1 MRLKKLLFVI
11 TIIVVTMLS
20 LMLATSY
27 AWYSFENGSTTF
39 DAVTN
44 NDSIIVSY
52 QTGEYINT
60 DIAVPISS
68 SEIDKYSSKNNFNVK
83 INDNV
88 KDNDVKVE
96 VKLTDVNIA
105 YELKNS
111 SFYVDLFYQGSK
123 VRTVT
128 GDYINSGVDVTLG
141 SMVLN
146 NNVDNLFEVRVY
158 ILSDG
163 NVYQNDMMNKT
174 FSAKIKVDVV
184 SRLKTEFKDYE
195 DNPDIY
201 IYNITID
208 GESSDSLPTSG
219 YYDMTATC
227 EKGSVL
233 TWDSTW
239 KTITYKSGS
248 KINDSCSLV
257 FTTDEDPEYVYLN
270 EMPVGSYVKYEGNNG
285 CPEGHC
291 DGTNANASDTSNGYC
306 NGSSYEFIE
315 SGWRIAYVDDE
326 GSAYI
331 VSGGAPECV
340 ATYVDSKN
348 TSTSYTSFSS
358 SYKYGST
365 YKFNKETGEFTLDGN
380 VGTFTWSSST
390 RDNILAN
397 YKYTC
402 RNSSGTCNQ
411 LYELSSSY
419 SNTQAYYYYHYNYET
434 TNGAPKHI
442 ENLNNTAL
450 KYCNS
455 SYAKGGVCNDKTV
468 WAMNADDFEE
478 ITGSVLSSDSC
489 NGSSSRSCGLWKSLI
504 DNGGYYWF
512 ATPYNSASSH
522 NVFVRNPLARYV
534 ASASSIFVSGVRPVL
549 SLESAV
555 KVTGGSGTYED
566 PYKISS

>member
-60 DIAVPISS
+60 DIAIPVNS
-68 SEIDKYSSKNNFNVK
+68 SEIDQYSSKNNFNVK

-163 NVYQNDMMNKT
+163 SSYQNNMMNKT

-201 IYNITID
+201 ISNITID
-208 GESSDSLPTSG
+208 GESSDSLPISG

-270 EMPVGSYVKYEGNNG
+270 EMPVGSYVAYTGNNG
-285 CPEGHC
+285 CVGDAC
-291 DGTNANASDTSNGYC
+291 SGKNANASDTSNGYC
-306 NGSSYEFIE
+306 SDSSDEFME

-331 VSGGAPECV
+331 VSGGAPEYLC
-340 ATYVDSKN
+340 TNSDG
-348 TSTSYTSFSS
+348 STS
-358 SYKYGST
+358 
-365 YKFNKETGEFTLDGN
+365 
-380 VGTFTWSSST
+380 
-390 RDNILAN
+390 
-397 YKYTC
+397 
-402 RNSSGTCNQ
+402 NSSC
-411 LYELSSSY
+411 S
-419 SNTQAYYYYHYNYET
+419 NYEK

-442 ENLNNTAL
+442 ANLNNTAL

-455 SYAKGGVCNDKTV
+455 DYAKGGVCNNETA
-468 WAMNADDFEE
+468 WAMNGDDYEM
-478 ITGSVLSSDSC
+478 IIGNDLSSCYDSY
-489 NGSSSRSCGLWKSLI
+489 SDKSCGFFNDFI
-504 DNGGYYWF
+504 DVGLDYWF
-512 ATPYNSASSH
+512 ATPYDSASSDT
-522 NVFVRNPLARYV
+522 VFYWDPGDRYV
-534 ASASSIFVSGVRPVL
+534 YSLNSANVLGVRPVL

-566 PYKISS
+566 PYTIDT

>member
-11 TIIVVTMLS
+11 TIIVITMLS

-68 SEIDKYSSKNNFNVK
+68 SEIDKYSSKTNFNVR

-111 SFYVDLFYQGSK
+111 SFYVDLFYQGTK

-163 NVYQNDMMNKT
+163 NTYQNDMMNKT

-184 SRLKTEFKDYE
+184 SRLKTEFKDYK

-201 IYNITID
+201 ISNITID

-291 DGTNANASDTSNGYC
+291 DGTNANYVDDDNMGYC
-306 NGSSYEFIE
+306 DNSSYKFYYN
-315 SGWRIAYVDDE
+315 GWRI
-326 GSAYI
+326 GYI
-331 VSGGAPECV
+331 DNGNVHLISGGAPECV

-348 TSTSYTSFSS
+348 TSTSYTSFNS

-365 YKFNKETGEFTLDGN
+365 YTFNKETGEFTLSGN
-380 VGTFTWSSST
+380 VSTFTWSSST
-390 RDNILAN
+390 SSNILAN

-402 RNSSGTCNQ
+402 RNSSGTCTQ

-434 TNGAPKHI
+434 TIGAPLHI

-455 SYAKGGVCNDKTV
+455 SYAKGGVCNDKTA
-468 WAMNADDFEE
+468 WAMKASDFEE
-478 ITGSVLSSDSC
+478 ITGSVLSSSSC
-489 NGSSSRSCGLWKSLI
+489 YGSSSRSCGLWNSLI

-512 ATPYNSASSH
+512 ATPYNSASS
-522 NVFVRNPLARYV
+522 NEVFYWYPSGRVDNGY
-534 ASASSIFVSGVRPVL
+534 SSIVLGVRPVL
-549 SLESAV
+549 SLESSV
-555 KVTGGSGTYED
+555 KVTGGTGTYED
-566 PYKISS
+566 PYTIDT